1 MKPLKDQLK
10 GAQER
15 VRAAARTRSAVKAPA
30 EPEPPI
36 KPDTEPDFR
45 TLFKD
50 VRPLKAS
57 GKVPHKPPRPSAK
70 PRFGHGHAATT
81 ETHQAAML
89 QHMSAWFEPAEIDVR
104 HSRDGMPGNTLRRL
118 KHGHWPVVAELDL
131 HGLDRYAAQDR
142 LVVFLHRAR
151 ERGVCVRIIH
161 GKGLSSNGEPVLKRM
176 VRQWLKSH
184 PDVLAFCEADDRCG
198 GSGALMVLLK
208 TRHRE

>member
-10 GAQER
+10 GAKER
-15 VRAAARTRSAVKAPA
+15 VRATARTRSVVAAPRLA
-30 EPEPPI
+30 EPEPP
-36 KPDTEPDFR
+36 DFA

-50 VRPLKAS
+50 VRPLKPS
-57 GKVPHKPPRPSAK
+57 GRVAHQPPRPSAR
-70 PRFGHGHAATT
+70 PRFGHGHVPASDAHEAAL
-81 ETHQAAML
+81 L
-89 QHMSAWFEPAEIDVR
+89 QHMSAWFEPAEIDAR

-151 ERGVCVRIIH
+151 DRGVCVRIIH
-161 GKGLSSNGEPVLKRM
+161 GKGLSSNGEPVLKKM

-184 PDVLAFCEADDRCG
+184 PDVLAFCEADERFG
-198 GSGALMVLLK
+198 GGGALMVLLK